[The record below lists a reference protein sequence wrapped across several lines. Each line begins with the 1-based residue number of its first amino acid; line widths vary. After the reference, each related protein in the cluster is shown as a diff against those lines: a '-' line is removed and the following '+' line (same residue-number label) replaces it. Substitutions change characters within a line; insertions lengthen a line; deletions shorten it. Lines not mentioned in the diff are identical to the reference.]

1 MRFSYNKFKIYW
13 LKIRLNLMISS
24 LLLWE
29 SVSLL
34 TSVILIKIS
43 TKWNKYHL
51 QVIFFST
58 LKNLRLIGTHTEN
71 KCLNKPDKIKWN
83 NKNNKINRIHQ
94 VLLLVMRFV
103 LQSIFH
109 SVLVHLKTDLFIFVL
124 IFHTFS
130 IKIFFKWTIYTL
142 IEEINLNKGQLK

>member
-29 SVSLL
+29 SVNLL
-34 TSVILIKIS
+34 TSAISIKIS
-43 TKWNKYHL
+43 IRWNKYHL
-51 QVIFFST
+51 QVISFSIH
-58 LKNLRLIGTHTEN
+58 KNLHSVEIHTEN

-83 NKNNKINRIHQ
+83 NKNNKINRIHP

-103 LQSIFH
+103 LQSISH
-109 SVLVHLKTDLFIFVL
+109 LVLVHLKTDLFIFVL

-130 IKIFFKWTIYTL
+130 IKLFFKWTIYTL